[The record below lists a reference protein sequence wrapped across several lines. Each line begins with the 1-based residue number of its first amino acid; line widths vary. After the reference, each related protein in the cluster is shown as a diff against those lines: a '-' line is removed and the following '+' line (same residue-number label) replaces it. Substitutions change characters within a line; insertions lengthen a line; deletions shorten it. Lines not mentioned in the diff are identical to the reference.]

1 MNDPLLPLMGRPVEV
16 EVTGPFFIAGLMAD
30 LGPDVTV
37 IHSGDQFFYIPLL
50 HIHAVQPGKSEE
62 DCAAMDGK
70 TELPHE
76 AVADPISFRKML
88 MHAKGQFI
96 EMNVT
101 GRDSIHGCVTAIMN
115 DYVEFY
121 SPVFGTVYVLIEHIK
136 FIVPHTGPSAPYGL
150 KTVPYPVHP
159 SRLDLSRTFRQQLQK
174 SVGHVVVMDL
184 GHNPDKIG
192 MLKAADDHWAELV
205 RSDGTPVKLNIRHIK
220 SFARP
225 PGPHGA

>member
-16 EVTGPFFIAGLMAD
+16 EVTGPFYIAGLMAD

-37 IHSGDQFFYIPLL
+37 VQSGEQFYYIPLL
-50 HIHAVQPGKSEE
+50 HIHAVQPGNSGE
-62 DCAAMDGK
+62 DSFMDGK

-136 FIVPHTGPSAPYGL
+136 FIVPHTGSSAPYGL

-174 SVGHVVVMDL
+174 SVGDVVVMDL
-184 GHNPDKIG
+184 CHNPDKIG
-192 MLKAADDHWAELV
+192 MLRSADDQWAELI
-205 RSDGTPVKLNIRHIK
+205 RSDGTAIKLNIRHVK

-225 PGPHGA
+225 PGPQGA